1 VDFLTDVT
9 TSGLE
14 RALQGLSARQQATA
28 ANIANAQTPGYR
40 AQRVTFEDSLASAMN
55 SGDPQSASIDTLD
68 AGTPANIT
76 GNTVQLDA
84 EVTDLQKESLQYQAV
99 ASAIS
104 FKYSLLRTA
113 IGS

>member
-1 VDFLTDVT
+1 MDFLTDVT

-14 RALQGLSARQQATA
+14 RALQGLTARQQATA

-40 AQRVTFEDSLASAMN
+40 AQRVNFEDSLASAMN
-55 SGDPQSASIDTLD
+55 AGDPQSASIDTID

-76 GNTVQLDA
+76 GNTVQLDS
-84 EVTDLQKESLQYQAV
+84 EVTDLQKEGLQYQAV

>member
-14 RALQGLSARQQATA
+14 RALQGLTARQQATA

-40 AQRVTFEDSLASAMN
+40 AQRVNFEDSLAAAMN
-55 SGDPQSASIDTLD
+55 SGDPQGSSIDTVD

-76 GNTVQLDA
+76 GNTVQLDS
-84 EVTDLQKESLQYQAV
+84 EVTDLQKEGLQYQAV

>member
-14 RALQGLSARQQATA
+14 RALQGLTARQQATA

-40 AQRVTFEDSLASAMN
+40 AQRVNFEDSLSSAMN
-55 SGDPQSASIDTLD
+55 AGDPQSASIDTVD

-76 GNTVQLDA
+76 GNTVQLDS
-84 EVTDLQKESLQYQAV
+84 EVTDLQKEGLQYQAV

>member
-1 VDFLTDVT
+1 MNAHESCSVQTIGRPT
-9 TSGLE
+9 
-14 RALQGLSARQQATA
+14 RA
-28 ANIANAQTPGYR
+28 
-40 AQRVTFEDSLASAMN
+40 
-55 SGDPQSASIDTLD
+55 SASIDTID

-76 GNTVQLDA
+76 GNTVQLDS
-84 EVTDLQKESLQYQAV
+84 EVTDLQKEGLQYQAV

>member
-14 RALQGLSARQQATA
+14 RALQGLTARQQATA

-40 AQRVTFEDSLASAMN
+40 AQRVNFEDSLASAMN
-55 SGDPQSASIDTLD
+55 AGDPQDASINTVD

-76 GNTVQLDA
+76 GNTVQLDS
-84 EVTDLQKESLQYQAV
+84 EVTDLQKEGLQYQAV

>member
-1 VDFLTDVT
+1 MDFLTDVT

-14 RALQGLSARQQATA
+14 RARQGISAQQQATA
-28 ANIANAQTPGYR
+28 ANISHAQTPGYR
-40 AQRVTFEDSLASAMN
+40 AQRVKFEDSLAAAMN
-55 SGDPQSASIDTLD
+55 TGDPQTSSIDTVD

-76 GNTVQLDA
+76 GNTVQLDS
-84 EVTDLQKESLQYQAV
+84 EVADLQKEGLQYQAV

>member
-9 TSGLE
+9 TSGLQ
-14 RALQGLSARQQATA
+14 RALQGLTARQQATA

-40 AQRVTFEDSLASAMN
+40 AQRVNFEDSLTSALN
-55 SGDPQSASIDTLD
+55 AGDPQSASIDTVD

-76 GNTVQLDA
+76 GNTVQLDS
-84 EVTDLQKESLQYQAV
+84 EVTDLQKEGLQYQAV

>member
-14 RALQGLSARQQATA
+14 RALQGLTARQQATA

-55 SGDPQSASIDTLD
+55 AGDPQNASIDTVD

-84 EVTDLQKESLQYQAV
+84 EVTDLQKEGLQYQAV

>member
-1 VDFLTDVT
+1 MDFLTDVT

-14 RALQGLSARQQATA
+14 RALQGLTARQQATA

-55 SGDPQSASIDTLD
+55 AGDPQDASIDTVD

-84 EVTDLQKESLQYQAV
+84 EVTDLQKEGLQYQAV

>member
-14 RALQGLSARQQATA
+14 RALQGLTARQQATA

-40 AQRVTFEDSLASAMN
+40 AQRVNFEDSLASAMN
-55 SGDPQSASIDTLD
+55 AGDPQDASINTID

-76 GNTVQLDA
+76 GNTVQLDS
-84 EVTDLQKESLQYQAV
+84 EVTDLQKEGLQYQAV

>member
-1 VDFLTDVT
+1 LNGLT
-9 TSGLE
+9 
-14 RALQGLSARQQATA
+14 ARQQATA

-40 AQRVTFEDSLASAMN
+40 AQRVNFEDSLTSAMN
-55 SGDPQSASIDTLD
+55 AGDPQSASIDTVD

-76 GNTVQLDA
+76 GNTVQLDS
-84 EVTDLQKESLQYQAV
+84 EVTDLQKEGLQYQAV